1 MKIHILHDFID
12 GPYGGG
18 NQFLKALRQY
28 FMDKDLYE
36 NDYETADAILVNSK
50 DKLDLAAS
58 CKQYFNKKIIHRI
71 DGVFGIYRNQP
82 NIDELVHNFANKI
95 ADGVIYQ
102 SKWSMDMHKERGMND
117 REREVIIHNA
127 VNSKIFNTNHSYI
140 RNKKIT
146 LINHVLKNHIF

>member
-50 DKLDLAAS
+50 DKLD
-58 CKQYFNKKIIHRI
+58 
-71 DGVFGIYRNQP
+71 
-82 NIDELVHNFANKI
+82 
-95 ADGVIYQ
+95 
-102 SKWSMDMHKERGMND
+102 
-117 REREVIIHNA
+117 
-127 VNSKIFNTNHSYI
+127 
-140 RNKKIT
+140 
-146 LINHVLKNHIF
+146 

>member
-71 DGVFGIYRNQP
+71 DGVFGIYRYQP

-127 VNSKIFNTNHSYI
+127 VNSKIFNT
-140 RNKKIT
+140 
-146 LINHVLKNHIF
+146 LDIFK